1 MHPCC
6 SNTHAFNHLRLA
18 AQDNLVI
25 PYCRTKKFR
34 LLRSGSLEL
43 TSTDSS
49 WPVAITDAVLCSTKI
64 SHVLW
69 STMIHSHS
77 ASVTVYVVK
86 FSVRQC
92 SDIQNSD
99 EVLFNQGMAFVCTYE
114 IYKTLYCMQIA
125 VIVTLNALYSQNLIS
140 VVCAWIPMLG
150 MYRSYKQR

>member
-1 MHPCC
+1 
-6 SNTHAFNHLRLA
+6 
-18 AQDNLVI
+18 
-25 PYCRTKKFR
+25 
-34 LLRSGSLEL
+34 
-43 TSTDSS
+43 
-49 WPVAITDAVLCSTKI
+49 
-64 SHVLW
+64 
-69 STMIHSHS
+69 MIHSHS

-140 VVCAWIPMLG
+140 VVCA
-150 MYRSYKQR
+150 